1 MKKSPFPSR
10 AAFIVPLVL
19 LTVALLED
27 IATYKVRQLVRSV
40 EARTAIIVLLNGIM
54 FTLAAEWASPW
65 IKGMLT
71 RARTTSRRHAGFVG
85 PWVFY
90 AAAYGAIYYAYLVA
104 EVRGPGALLARS
116 LR

>member
-1 MKKSPFPSR
+1 MKKSPSR

-27 IATYKVRQLVRSV
+27 VATYKVRQLVRSA

-54 FTLAAEWASPW
+54 FTAAAEWLSPW
-65 IKGMLT
+65 IKAMLS
-71 RARTTSRRHAGFVG
+71 RARTGSRRHAGTVG
-85 PWVFY
+85 PWLFY
-90 AAAYGAIYYAYLVA
+90 ATAYGALYYAYLLV
-104 EVRGPGALLARS
+104 EIRGPGALLSRS